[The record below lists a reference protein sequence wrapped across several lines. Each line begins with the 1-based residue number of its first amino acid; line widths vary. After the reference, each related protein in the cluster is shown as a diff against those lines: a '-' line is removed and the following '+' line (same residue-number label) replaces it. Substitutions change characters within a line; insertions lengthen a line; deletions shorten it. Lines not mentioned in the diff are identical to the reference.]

1 MVTDEHVYHAK
12 PEKHGDDEET
22 RCVTEATDTYGD
34 DCIDKKYNCNKHNND
49 LEGVIDPEILKIS

>member
-22 RCVTEATDTYGD
+22 RCVTEATDTYG
-34 DCIDKKYNCNKHNND
+34 CKDKTENKTK
-49 LEGVIDPEILKIS
+49 PK